1 VIGPRR
7 LVIAGGPRTGK
18 STLARKLAADMGLQP
33 NSETNDAH
41 GVYGYGLA
49 VRSTDELIGQ
59 KDWSG
64 ASAEVARWMDAP
76 GPWILEG
83 VVMCR
88 ALRKWLAAHPTG
100 SPCDEVLYVCEAKV
114 PQTPGQQSMTKGC
127 LTVFGDIESA
137 LERRGVVIQ
146 FV

>member
-1 VIGPRR
+1 MIGPRR

-33 NSETNDAH
+33 NSETNDGH
-41 GVYGYGLA
+41 GAYGYGLA
-49 VRSTDELIGQ
+49 VRSTDELLGR
-59 KDWSG
+59 KDWSE

-83 VVMCR
+83 VVMAR
-88 ALRKWLAAHPTG
+88 ACRKWLAAHPTG
-100 SPCDEVLYVCEAKV
+100 APCDELLYVTEPKV
-114 PQTPGQQSMTKGC
+114 PQIAGQARMSKGC
-127 LTVFGDIESA
+127 DTVFREIESA
-137 LERRGVVIQ
+137 LERRGVVIR